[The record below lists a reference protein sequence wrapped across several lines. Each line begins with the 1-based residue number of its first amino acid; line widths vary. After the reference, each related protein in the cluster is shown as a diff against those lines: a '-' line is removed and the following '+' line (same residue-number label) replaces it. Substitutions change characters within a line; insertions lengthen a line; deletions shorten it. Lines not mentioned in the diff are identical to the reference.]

1 MKATEHFKQT
11 IKAYLDERAQN
22 DELFAVSY
30 AKESKN
36 MDDCV
41 TFILNHKKDNVEETE
56 WLEVILWN
64 NLASVAQQY
73 YHTGDKVYVKGHLS
87 SNSYE
92 DKEGVTHNVT
102 QIVADDI
109 EKLSTAKRNIQEQS
123 K

>member
-1 MKATEHFKQT
+1 MNNLT
-11 IKAYLDERAQN
+11 IIGRLGAEPVVRTT
-22 DELFAVSY
+22 
-30 AKESKN
+30 KETIVARISLG
-36 MDDCV
+36 V
-41 TFILNHKKDNVEETE
+41 NHKKDKVEETE

-64 NLASVAQQY
+64 NLASVAHQY

-87 SNSYE
+87 SSSYE
-92 DKEGVTHNVT
+92 DKEGVMHNVT

>member
-1 MKATEHFKQT
+1 MNNLT
-11 IKAYLDERAQN
+11 IIGRLGAEPGVRTT
-22 DELFAVSY
+22 
-30 AKESKN
+30 KETIVARISLG
-36 MDDCV
+36 V
-41 TFILNHKKDNVEETE
+41 NHKKDNVEETE

-64 NLASVAQQY
+64 NLASVVQQY

-87 SNSYE
+87 SSSYE
-92 DKEGVTHNVT
+92 DKDGVTHNVT

>member
-1 MKATEHFKQT
+1 MNNLT
-11 IKAYLDERAQN
+11 IIGWLGAEPVVRTT
-22 DELFAVSY
+22 
-30 AKESKN
+30 KETIVARISLE
-36 MDDCV
+36 V
-41 TFILNHKKDNVEETE
+41 NHKKDNVEETE

-73 YHTGDKVYVKGHLS
+73 YHTGDKAYVKGHLS
-87 SNSYE
+87 SSSYE

>member
-1 MKATEHFKQT
+1 MNNLT
-11 IKAYLDERAQN
+11 IIGRLGAEPVVRTTKGTIVARISLG
-22 DELFAVSY
+22 V
-30 AKESKN
+30 
-36 MDDCV
+36 
-41 TFILNHKKDNVEETE
+41 NHKKDNVEETE
-56 WLEVILWN
+56 WFEVILWN
-64 NLASVAQQY
+64 NLASVVQQY

-87 SNSYE
+87 SSSYE

>member
-1 MKATEHFKQT
+1 MNNLTIIGRLGAEPVVQT
-11 IKAYLDERAQN
+11 T
-22 DELFAVSY
+22 
-30 AKESKN
+30 KETIVARISLG
-36 MDDCV
+36 V
-41 TFILNHKKDNVEETE
+41 NHKKDNVEETE

-64 NLASVAQQY
+64 NLASVAHQY

-87 SNSYE
+87 SSSYE
-92 DKEGVTHNVT
+92 DKEGVMHNVT

>member
-1 MKATEHFKQT
+1 MNNLT
-11 IKAYLDERAQN
+11 IIGRLGAESVVRTT
-22 DELFAVSY
+22 
-30 AKESKN
+30 KETKVARISLG
-36 MDDCV
+36 V
-41 TFILNHKKDNVEETE
+41 NHKKDNVEETE

-64 NLASVAQQY
+64 NLASVVQQY

-87 SNSYE
+87 SSSYE
-92 DKEGVTHNVT
+92 DKEGITHNVT